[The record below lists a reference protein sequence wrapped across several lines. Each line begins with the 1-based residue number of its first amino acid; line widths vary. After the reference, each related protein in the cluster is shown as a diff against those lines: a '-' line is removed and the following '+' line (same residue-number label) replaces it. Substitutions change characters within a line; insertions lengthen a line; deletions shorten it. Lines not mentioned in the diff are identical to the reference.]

1 MRVLGRRTPN
11 AVEVE
16 RCEPQTPAESTRN
29 SPIISYYFPLSLH
42 MGPPRR
48 HRRGQKAVL
57 PCMFD
62 SIVVRRGCRWG
73 NFGDGY

>member
-1 MRVLGRRTPN
+1 MLLRLSVVSPKPRQSQHAT
-11 AVEVE
+11 V
-16 RCEPQTPAESTRN
+16 
-29 SPIISYYFPLSLH
+29 PIISYYFPLSLL
-42 MGPPRR
+42 MGPPRS
-48 HRRGQKAVL
+48 HRRGPKAVL